1 MCSIIVDRRGRSCP
15 RGKINYERRMLS
27 EGLAEMTPVIDW
39 HSPNEIVIL
48 SSENGSAENPPNP
61 NTFAGKCA
69 VLNKKS
75 SRVRLHRKR
84 IAPEAPN
91 VRIMKGF
98 RQPPN
103 GQKIPKILVGSD
115 FVAKSSPETV
125 TSAAAAAV
133 DAAANVS
140 VASTNSAAS
149 RNDGVP
155 AAAATTTTTT
165 TSGAAAS
172 GAVLPELPAKIDFFF
187 NMIRKDKSLLVQVSD
202 LVKDPD
208 NKPFSS
214 NEDLERRLRLLQVVP
229 YIASALQNSLSE
241 AQLKGHIKTWISRE
255 GSSPYANIPQEF
267 FHCLPLAWRN
277 HILASRQMHQHV
289 AQSVPNQQMYFQ
301 QQQQYTNMHQHQ
313 GYYQQAPS
321 QQQFHHQQYQQQYQ
335 QPQRQ
340 QWQPGQQYIQ
350 QQPSNQQPQ
359 G

>member
-1 MCSIIVDRRGRSCP
+1 MLIQSFERMRKKGREGHTVRFMEVSPEKKVSSMGTITLHPNEIKEPFKRRGAHTLIGCTHVFYYRGQERENTS

-103 GQKIPKILVGSD
+103 GQKIPKILIGSD

-133 DAAANVS
+133 AAAANVG

-155 AAAATTTTTT
+155 TAAATTTTTT

-172 GAVLPELPAKIDFFF
+172 GAVLPELPA
-187 NMIRKDKSLLVQVSD
+187 N
-202 LVKDPD
+202 
-208 NKPFSS
+208 
-214 NEDLERRLRLLQVVP
+214 
-229 YIASALQNSLSE
+229 
-241 AQLKGHIKTWISRE
+241 
-255 GSSPYANIPQEF
+255 
-267 FHCLPLAWRN
+267 
-277 HILASRQMHQHV
+277 
-289 AQSVPNQQMYFQ
+289 
-301 QQQQYTNMHQHQ
+301 
-313 GYYQQAPS
+313 
-321 QQQFHHQQYQQQYQ
+321 
-335 QPQRQ
+335 
-340 QWQPGQQYIQ
+340 
-350 QQPSNQQPQ
+350 
-359 G
+359 